1 MSRKTPP
8 SPKTNAQAC
17 KSMTGYA
24 QARVQHNGWALR
36 ISLRSVNHR
45 FLDLHLRLP
54 EGFDTFEPLIRQ
66 AVRER
71 LRRGHV
77 DVTLHFDPAGP
88 AAVQVNRALAE
99 AYWKA
104 ADELRRQFGLETQ
117 PDPVAVLGLP
127 GVIAAGTTGGGVDVE
142 GGGRVGGPGTGRFEG
157 AAGG

>member
-54 EGFDTFEPLIRQ
+54 EGFDAFEPLIRQ

-104 ADELRRQFGLETQ
+104 ADELRRQFGLKTE
-117 PDPVAVLGLP
+117 PDPVAVLRLP
-127 GVIAAGTTGGGVDVE
+127 GGIAAGKTGREVVGGE
-142 GGGRVGGPGTGRFEG
+142 GGGAGGPGAAGFEG
-157 AAGG
+157 GPGG

>member
-1 MSRKTPP
+1 MSQGTSPTRKTD
-8 SPKTNAQAC
+8 AQAC

-66 AVRER
+66 TVRER

-77 DVTLHFDPAGP
+77 DVTLHFDQAGP
-88 AAVQVNRALAE
+88 AAVQVNRAVAE

-104 ADELRRQFGLETQ
+104 ADDLRKQFGMKAE
-117 PDPVAVLGLP
+117 PDPVAVLRLP
-127 GVIAAGTTGGGVDVE
+127 GVIAAGASAKKCADG
-142 GGGRVGGPGTGRFEG
+142 
-157 AAGG
+157 

>member
-1 MSRKTPP
+1 MSGKPPP
-8 SPKTNAQAC
+8 SPKTGEQAC
-17 KSMTGYA
+17 KCMTGYA

-54 EGFDTFEPLIRQ
+54 EGFDTFEPLIRH

-88 AAVQVNRALAE
+88 AAVQVNPALAE

-104 ADELRRQFGLETQ
+104 ADEPRPQFRLKTAPEPVRALRPAR
-117 PDPVAVLGLP
+117 
-127 GVIAAGTTGGGVDVE
+127 
-142 GGGRVGGPGTGRFEG
+142 
-157 AAGG
+157 

>member
-1 MSRKTPP
+1 MSRKTSP
-8 SPKTNAQAC
+8 SPKTGVQAC

-54 EGFDTFEPLIRQ
+54 EGVDTFEPLIRQ

-71 LRRGHV
+71 LRRRHV

-88 AAVQVNRALAE
+88 AARQVELAL
-99 AYWKA
+99 
-104 ADELRRQFGLETQ
+104 
-117 PDPVAVLGLP
+117 
-127 GVIAAGTTGGGVDVE
+127 GGGCW
-142 GGGRVGGPGTGRFEG
+142 
-157 AAGG
+157 

>member
-88 AAVQVNRALAE
+88 ADRSARSRPRARAAAV
-99 AYWKA
+99 
-104 ADELRRQFGLETQ
+104 
-117 PDPVAVLGLP
+117 
-127 GVIAAGTTGGGVDVE
+127 
-142 GGGRVGGPGTGRFEG
+142 
-157 AAGG
+157 